1 MEQKIKFI
9 FIGLIGIIVIT
20 AVFLFQA
27 IGSKEAILRER
38 DELKAENSSLASK
51 AQKLENDL
59 RDRQGRLDSMKADFD
74 QLTKDKDELLKR
86 LDVATKEKD
95 KLVEQIKT
103 QKAQAPEQMPQGV
116 TSDAYWAGVL
126 KAKTDLELQLGN
138 VRNELR
144 NIQISNEQLQREKA
158 GVEMDLSNLKRD
170 KEELQRQLDY
180 NKKVMDGIAQ
190 ELVRE
195 RNDKIQIQDSFKTIK
210 NENALLTRQL
220 KSLTNRKIDLEKRVQ
235 ELRERK
241 DTVERRVSEMET
253 MLTDKIS
260 QMDQL
265 KRQLDSIR
273 SGAVSVDSS
282 EKKNSVE
289 LPPIVVR
296 PSSTPAPD
304 RNNGTAR
311 GQIIAINRDNNF
323 VIIDVGEESGVKVGD
338 NFQVFRDSKRI
349 ADLEVIKISKSVSAC
364 DIKQES
370 TPVKEEDIIR

>member
-9 FIGLIGIIVIT
+9 FIGLIGVIVII

-27 IGSKEAILRER
+27 IGSKETILRER

-59 RDRQGRLDSMKADFD
+59 RDRQGRLDSMKADLD
-74 QLTKDKDELLKR
+74 QLVKDKDELQKR

-103 QKAQAPEQMPQGV
+103 QKAQVSEQAPQGL

-126 KAKTDLELQLGN
+126 KAKTELELQLGN

-144 NIQISNEQLQREKA
+144 NIQISNEQLQREKS
-158 GVEMDLSNLKRD
+158 GVEMDLGNLRRD

-241 DTVERRVSEMET
+241 ETVERRVSEMET

-273 SGAVSVDSS
+273 GGTALPAAS

-289 LPPIVVR
+289 LAPIVVR
-296 PSSTPAPD
+296 PSASAPD
-304 RNNGTAR
+304 RNNGTAK
-311 GQIIAINRDNNF
+311 GQILAINRDNNF
-323 VIIDVGEESGVKVGD
+323 VIIDAGEESGVKVGD

-349 ADLEVIKISKSVSAC
+349 ADLEVIKTSKSVSAC
-364 DIKQES
+364 DIKHES